1 MSMQINKPVPAS
13 FTSDAFG
20 QKYVLEV
27 HTYRGLKASDGLRTR
42 NNCPELGVIRLKFS
56 KRIRNTAE
64 ATRDNRMEAAISV
77 QSAQMTTG
85 IWARWIPRKLIGYLA
100 LLTSRLLNLMSCR
113 RNVTQCS
120 RFLSQEAP
128 DDTARKYRKESDSN
142 ATKLNCTI

>member
-42 NNCPELGVIRLKFS
+42 NNCPELGVIRLEFS

-85 IWARWIPRKLIGYLA
+85 I
-100 LLTSRLLNLMSCR
+100 
-113 RNVTQCS
+113 
-120 RFLSQEAP
+120 
-128 DDTARKYRKESDSN
+128 
-142 ATKLNCTI
+142 